1 MFTKDFVVY
10 VKGMCGEM
18 QQSDGTVLP
27 LAGEAAL
34 WCIMS
39 WMQDGDE
46 QTGTLW
52 REKAACDSL
61 RRYCPMFLQP

>member
-1 MFTKDFVVY
+1 MY

-52 REKAACDSL
+52 REKVISL
-61 RRYCPMFLQP
+61 YLQIFLSWH